1 METLVLIGLIGGL
14 ITGISPC
21 ILPMLP
27 VIFFAGGVQGARG
40 TVAAAP
46 SPVPVPDGAAST
58 ADPSPSAGAG
68 SGTPT
73 ASLFAGVPG
82 AVQVG
87 ARGQVVTAVRPSGDA
102 APGATSDPSTQDGT
116 PSAGGERRRRAGT
129 GHDGDGS
136 RGARRSWRPYLVI
149 AGLVVSFSVFTL
161 LGSLLLGALGLPQDL
176 LRWVGLTLLAV
187 IGVGMIVP
195 RFEEVLERPFQKI
208 AALGSR
214 RGARSQDRGAFVL
227 GLGLGVLYVPCAGP
241 VLAAI
246 TVAGATGNIG
256 PETVALTV
264 SFAVGAAIPLLVF
277 ALAGRRVAE
286 RVKAF
291 QRHTRGIRV
300 AGGVVMIALAVGL
313 AFNLPAYLQ
322 RALPD
327 YTGSLQER
335 VDASGTVR
343 EALDLGG
350 IVTDENRELSNC
362 SNGASELE
370 DCGPAPALR
379 GIDTWFNTP
388 GDQPLVLDDLRGK
401 VVLVDF
407 WAYSCIN
414 CQRAI
419 PHVDAWY
426 EQYKDVG
433 EGFEVIGVHTP
444 EFAFERET
452 RNVVAG
458 AEDLGVTYPVAQDN
472 SYATWTAYRNRYW
485 PAQYLID
492 AEGTVRHIRFG
503 EGGYEDTEG
512 LIRELL
518 ADANPGVSLPGA
530 TSVEDGTPDGS
541 TTPETY
547 LSVGKVG
554 NYAGE
559 PRYAAGEQA
568 FTLTEDQA
576 PDTFSLGGTWDVDF
590 QGATAVSDDARVRL
604 AYRGTDVFSVLGG
617 EGTVTATVRD
627 EAGTVVERREIDVS
641 GNPTLYPVLEG
652 EGPSEGTVELEVPAG
667 MQVFTFTFG

>member
-1 METLVLIGLIGGL
+1 METLILIGLIGGL

-40 TVAAAP
+40 TRTGADDGPDAGT
-46 SPVPVPDGAAST
+46 SPG
-58 ADPSPSAGAG
+58 SP
-68 SGTPT
+68 TP
-73 ASLFAGVPG
+73 ALFAGLPG
-82 AVQVG
+82 AVTVG
-87 ARGQVVTAVRPSGDA
+87 PKGQVRTATSRAAGGTLVLDVSADGGRQGSGD
-102 APGATSDPSTQDGT
+102 GDDGR
-116 PSAGGERRRRAGT
+116 SARRRAGT
-129 GHDGDGS
+129 ADRAAG
-136 RGARRSWRPYLVI
+136 RRSWRPYLVI

-161 LGSLLLGALGLPQDL
+161 LGSLLLNALGLPQDL
-176 LRWVGLTLLAV
+176 LRWAGLTLLAL
-187 IGVGMIVP
+187 IGVGMILP
-195 RFEEVLERPFQKI
+195 RFEEVLEKPFARI

-214 RGARSQDRGAFVL
+214 RGGTSPDKGAFLL

-256 PETVALTV
+256 ADTVALTV

-291 QRHTRGIRV
+291 QRHARAIRV
-300 AGGVVMIALAVGL
+300 GGGVVMIALAVAL
-313 AFNLPAYLQ
+313 AFNLPAALQ

-327 YTGSLQER
+327 YTGALQER
-335 VDASGTVR
+335 VDSSETVR
-343 EALDLGG
+343 QALDLGG

-362 SNGASELE
+362 SNGAPELE
-370 DCGPAPALR
+370 ECGTAPELT
-379 GIDTWFNTP
+379 GITNWFNTP
-388 GDQPLVLDDLRGK
+388 GDEALTLEGLRGQ

-419 PHVDAWY
+419 PHVNDWY
-426 EQYKDVG
+426 ATYGDVG
-433 EGFEVIGVHTP
+433 DGFEVLGIHTP

-458 AEDLGVTYPVAQDN
+458 AENLGVTYPVAQDN
-472 SYATWTAYRNRYW
+472 SYSTWTTYRNRYW

-503 EGGYEDTEG
+503 EGGYANTEK

-518 ADANPGVSLPGA
+518 EDANPGVELPEPSA
-530 TSVEDGTPDGS
+530 VDDTTPDGE
-541 TTPETY
+541 TTRETFF
-547 LSVGKVG
+547 SVGKVV
-554 NYAGE
+554 NYSGE
-559 PRYAAGEQA
+559 PRYAAGEQEY
-568 FTLTEDQA
+568 TLSDPQ
-576 PDTFSLGGTWDVDF
+576 PQDTFSLGGTWEVDF
-590 QGATAVSDDARVRL
+590 QGATPVSDDARVRL
-604 AYRGTDVFSVLGG
+604 AYRGTDVFTVLSG
-617 EGTVTATVRD
+617 EGTVVAHVRD
-627 EAGTVVERREIDVS
+627 ADGSVDRRELDVT
-641 GNPTLYPVLEG
+641 GAPNLYPVLEG
-652 EGPSEGTVELEVPAG
+652 SGPTEGVVELEVPPEV
-667 MQVFTFTFG
+667 QVFTFTFG

>member
-1 METLVLIGLIGGL
+1 
-14 ITGISPC
+14 
-21 ILPMLP
+21 
-27 VIFFAGGVQGARG
+27 
-40 TVAAAP
+40 
-46 SPVPVPDGAAST
+46 
-58 ADPSPSAGAG
+58 
-68 SGTPT
+68 
-73 ASLFAGVPG
+73 
-82 AVQVG
+82 
-87 ARGQVVTAVRPSGDA
+87 
-102 APGATSDPSTQDGT
+102 
-116 PSAGGERRRRAGT
+116 
-129 GHDGDGS
+129 
-136 RGARRSWRPYLVI
+136 
-149 AGLVVSFSVFTL
+149 
-161 LGSLLLGALGLPQDL
+161 
-176 LRWVGLTLLAV
+176 
-187 IGVGMIVP
+187 
-195 RFEEVLERPFQKI
+195 
-208 AALGSR
+208 
-214 RGARSQDRGAFVL
+214 
-227 GLGLGVLYVPCAGP
+227 
-241 VLAAI
+241 
-246 TVAGATGNIG
+246 
-256 PETVALTV
+256 
-264 SFAVGAAIPLLVF
+264 
-277 ALAGRRVAE
+277 
-286 RVKAF
+286 
-291 QRHTRGIRV
+291 
-300 AGGVVMIALAVGL
+300 MIALAVGL